1 MEDKKRML
9 DYISRDMYKQ
19 IKGMNRERMCDFLY
33 RLYNEIYN
41 DYIEQTKPDYEKI
54 RSEVLK
60 IHGIGDVKADQIVE
74 IVRQC
79 LENKEGDS

>member
-33 RLYNEIYN
+33 HLYNEIYN
-41 DYIEQTKPDYEKI
+41 DYMEQAKPDYEKI
-54 RSEVLK
+54 RSDVLK